1 MTILQRFKRS
11 IAWAI
16 AFIFCASLSCARP
29 VLASDRS
36 PIPEVTVSLG
46 NAAGE
51 LKFFPN
57 EFKFVAG
64 QPYKLLLDNPSPQK
78 HYFTAKDFADAS
90 WTRKVDAGNV
100 EIKGAI
106 RELELRPQSQ
116 AQWVFVPLK
125 PGTYPLRCT
134 IPGHAEAGM
143 TGTIQITENR

>member
-1 MTILQRFKRS
+1 MTILQRFKR
-11 IAWAI
+11 IVVWAI
-16 AFIFCASLSCARP
+16 ALILLAHLSWSEP
-29 VLASDRS
+29 VLASDR
-36 PIPEVTVSLG
+36 PAITEIKVSLG

-57 EFKFVAG
+57 DFEFVVG

-106 RELELRPQSQ
+106 RELELRPQSE

-125 PGTYPLRCT
+125 SGTYPLRCT
-134 IPGHAEAGM
+134 ISGHTEAGM
-143 TGTIQITENR
+143 TGTIQIVEKS